1 MTVINQAGRKE
12 VVTLERGIE
21 NALLQIFKSQ
31 APVNIGTLKGQ
42 ITVEREG
49 DIIRITSNIYYTP
62 FTTEKWGYHR
72 GWKKTLVNPN
82 EGWWRQAYELSL
94 RFLGRIYGKEF
105 KRES

>member
-49 DIIRITSNIYYTP
+49 NIIRITS
-62 FTTEKWGYHR
+62 
-72 GWKKTLVNPN
+72 
-82 EGWWRQAYELSL
+82 
-94 RFLGRIYGKEF
+94 
-105 KRES
+105 